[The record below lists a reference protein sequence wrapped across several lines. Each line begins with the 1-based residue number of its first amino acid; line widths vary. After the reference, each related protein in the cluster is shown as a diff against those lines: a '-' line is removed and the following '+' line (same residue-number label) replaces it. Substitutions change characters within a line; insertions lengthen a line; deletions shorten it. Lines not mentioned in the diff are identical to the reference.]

1 MDRKLLEYILNK
13 CEVDINILSKQTG
26 IKYQY
31 LYQVFYSDRK
41 LKDYELEVLSAYL
54 KKKTTLS
61 NQYINKR
68 INKIKGRNNYGHIKG
83 DR

>member
-1 MDRKLLEYILNK
+1 MDQKFLKYILSK
-13 CEVDINILSKQTG
+13 CEVDINILSKKTG

-31 LYQVFYSDRK
+31 LYQVFYSNRK
-41 LKDYELEVLSAYL
+41 LKDYELEVLSCYL

-61 NQYINKR
+61 NHYIEKR
-68 INKIKGRNNYGHIKG
+68 INKIKGRNYGDIKG

>member
-1 MDRKLLEYILNK
+1 MDQKFLSYILKK
-13 CEVDINILSKQTG
+13 CEIDINILSKRTG

-41 LKDYELEVLSAYL
+41 LKDYELEVLSVYL

-61 NQYINKR
+61 NHYIEKR
-68 INKIKGRNNYGHIKG
+68 INKIKGRNYGNFKG

>member
-13 CEVDINILSKQTG
+13 CEIDINILSKQTG

-41 LKDYELEVLSAYL
+41 LKDYELEVLNVYL
-54 KKKTTLS
+54 KKKTELS
-61 NQYINKR
+61 SFYIDKR
-68 INKIKGRNNYGHIKG
+68 INKIKGRNYGNIKG

>member
-31 LYQVFYSDRK
+31 LYQVFYSNRK
-41 LKDYELEVLSAYL
+41 LKDYDLEILEEYL

-61 NQYINKR
+61 KFYIEKR
-68 INKIKGRNNYGHIKG
+68 INKIKGRNHGNFKG

>member
-13 CEVDINILSKQTG
+13 CDIDINILSKQTG

-41 LKDYELEVLSAYL
+41 LKDYELEVLNVYL
-54 KKKTTLS
+54 KKKTELS
-61 NQYINKR
+61 SFYIDKR
-68 INKIKGRNNYGHIKG
+68 INKIKGRNYGNIKG

>member
-1 MDRKLLEYILNK
+1 MDQKFLKYILNK
-13 CEVDINILSKQTG
+13 CEIDINILSKRTG
-26 IKYQY
+26 INYQY

-41 LKDYELEVLSAYL
+41 LKDYELEVLSVYL

-61 NQYINKR
+61 NHYIEKR
-68 INKIKGRNNYGHIKG
+68 INKIKGRNHGNFKG